1 MVLPMTKL
9 HSYPTLFIRV
19 PPPAAPPRSELIT
32 VQPSAS
38 VSASSNGNYFR
49 LFYFRIYLINLS
61 FVDMFILANIKKGIV

>member
-1 MVLPMTKL
+1 MTKL

-38 VSASSNGNYFR
+38 VSASSNGK
-49 LFYFRIYLINLS
+49 LFQALLFSNLFNKS
-61 FVDMFILANIKKGIV
+61 FICCDMFIFANIKKGIM